1 LTDFTATQSVLFREL
16 EKRPVALSFDQ
27 THGSSDGGAI
37 LLSAANQRYSQQAG
51 LIEKMSV
58 CLPDTRQSGKVDHQ
72 LAELM
77 RQRVYGLACGY
88 EDANDAARIGHDL
101 MHKLLVG
108 RDPIKGLDLAS
119 PPTLSRFENSVT
131 PRSLYAMGTT
141 LAESVITRHSQRR
154 NGHAHL
160 VTIDMDPTDA
170 ATHGAQQLSFFNTH
184 YDNHCYLP
192 MLGFVSFDDEPD
204 QYLCAAVLRPGN
216 VGAATGAVGVL
227 RRLIRLVRVSFSKAR
242 IWVRLDGGFASPAV
256 FDFLDAEPNVEYVVA
271 MASNAVLDRHA
282 SDALD
287 VARLCA
293 GLTDETE
300 HVYGATRY
308 AAKSWKYQRRVIFK
322 AEVVRAYGKEPRD
335 NPRFVVTNMKQS
347 PKWLYEEVY
356 CQRGDVE
363 NRIKE
368 LKALDVDRTSCT
380 NFWANQ
386 LRVLMAAAAYV
397 LMQEIRLNAELTTL
411 AWAQVW
417 TLRERLLK
425 LGARLVSSVRRIVV
439 HLPESFP
446 WRSDFQR
453 IASALGATA
462 G

>member
-1 LTDFTATQSVLFREL
+1 MTDFTSTQCVLFSEL
-16 EKRPVALSFDQ
+16 EKRLVVLSFDQ
-27 THGSSDGGAI
+27 VHGSSDGGAI
-37 LLSAANQRYSQQAG
+37 LLSAANRRFGAG
-51 LIEKMSV
+51 LIESLSA
-58 CLPDTRQSGKVDHQ
+58 CLQDVRQQGKVDHQ

-77 RQRVYGLACGY
+77 RQRIYGLACGY
-88 EDANDAARIGHDL
+88 EDANDAARIGHDPV
-101 MHKLLVG
+101 HKLLAG

-119 PPTLSRFENSVT
+119 QPTLSRFENSIT
-131 PRSLYAMGTT
+131 PRSLYAMGTA
-141 LAESVITRHSQRR
+141 LAESVIRRHGKRR

-192 MLGFVSFDDEPD
+192 MLGLVSFDNEPD
-204 QYLCAAVLRPGN
+204 QYVCAAVLRPGN
-216 VGAATGAVGVL
+216 VGAGAGAVGVL
-227 RRLIRLVRVSFSKAR
+227 RRLIKLVRSSFAKAR
-242 IWVRLDGGFASPAV
+242 IRVRLDGGFATPAV

-271 MASNAVLDRHA
+271 MASNAVLNRHA
-282 SDALD
+282 ADALD

-293 GLTDETE
+293 GLTGETE
-300 HVYGATRY
+300 HVYGDTRY
-308 AAKSWKYQRRVIFK
+308 AAKSWKQERRVIFK
-322 AEVVRAYGKEPRD
+322 AEVVRAESKEPRD

-347 PKWLYEEVY
+347 PKWIYEEVY
-356 CQRGDVE
+356 CKRGDVE

-386 LRVLMAAAAYV
+386 LRVLMAATAFV
-397 LMQEIRLNAELTTL
+397 LMQEIRLNAALTTL
-411 AWAQVW
+411 ARAQVW

-425 LGARLVSSVRRIVV
+425 LGARVVRSARRIVV

-453 IASALGATA
+453 IACALGATA